1 MKTRS
6 HSGGFDKN
14 KIVLFD
20 QNKITLRRPQSHLTR
35 KSAKRG
41 VSSSFTGLEKVNLA
55 HKTKQGTI
63 NCAILGSMIRR
74 SGDPRRK
81 WEEMGERERE
91 REREKSVAFVC
102 IMI

>member
-1 MKTRS
+1 MVVPLGLIKQDHTLE
-6 HSGGFDKN
+6 HDLVDLTGGFDKN
-14 KIVLFD
+14 KIVLYY

-63 NCAILGSMIRR
+63 NCAILGSRI
-74 SGDPRRK
+74 
-81 WEEMGERERE
+81 
-91 REREKSVAFVC
+91 
-102 IMI
+102 